1 MQNETRP
8 LLLQASGVT
17 KAFYGNTVLDHV
29 DFDLA
34 YGEVLG
40 LVGQNGAGKSTLVKI
55 LTGVYQKDEGSIKI
69 EGKEAV
75 LDSIQSANASGISIV
90 FQELSLA
97 LNMTVADNIFIG
109 DYPTDSLSLIK
120 KKELYKRTQDLLN
133 RFNVDIRPT
142 DIVGSLTSGKRQI
155 VEIIKAISKNPK
167 VLILDEPTSSLEEKE
182 IQILFEF
189 IRNLKANNFSII
201 YISHHMSEIFEIVD
215 NLLILRDGKKVCA
228 CSKNDITTQEL
239 IALMIGQEYHGGST
253 TGQSRKIDGPT
264 VLEVR
269 NLSDGKHFQD
279 VSFSIA
285 RGEVLG
291 IAGIIGCGKTELCEA
306 IYALRKT
313 SSGQVLINGTPVN
326 LRTPSDCKNHNLLL
340 IPENRKTQGLFLNFS
355 VKNNMI
361 TCILKKL
368 SKFGFLQGKKINHII
383 DTYQDSLHIKMSSPN
398 QIVRYLSGGNQQ
410 KVLIAKCIADNP
422 QILIAMD
429 PTRGIDVAAK
439 ADIHQIIHEL
449 SSQGLSIL
457 VISSELD
464 EVMKMADRILVMN
477 SGRIMNE
484 YLRESFNE
492 EEIMVAMHQTVHNS
506 EENA

>member
-1 MQNETRP
+1 MEKEARK
-8 LLLQASGVT
+8 LLLEAKGVT

-40 LVGQNGAGKSTLVKI
+40 LLGQNGAGKSTLVKI
-55 LTGVYQKDEGSIKI
+55 LTGVYEKDEGSIMI
-69 EGKEAV
+69 EGKEAK

-97 LNMTVADNIFIG
+97 LNMSVADNIFIG
-109 DYPTDSLSLIK
+109 DYPTNALTLVK
-120 KKELYKRTQDLLN
+120 KKELYQKTQELLD
-133 RFNVDIRPT
+133 RFDVDIKPT
-142 DIVGSLTSGKRQI
+142 DIVGELTSGKRQI
-155 VEIIKAISKNPK
+155 VEIIKAISKDPK

-182 IQILFEF
+182 IQTLFEF

-201 YISHHMSEIFEIVD
+201 YISHHMSEVFEIVD
-215 NLLILRDGKKVCA
+215 NLLVLRDGKKVRA
-228 CSKNDITTQEL
+228 CSKDDITTQEL
-239 IALMIGQEYHGGST
+239 ISLMIGKEFHSFTAGDST
-253 TGQSRKIDGPT
+253 RKELGPT
-264 VLEVR
+264 VLEVQ
-269 NLSDGKHFQD
+269 NLSDGKHFHD
-279 VSFSIA
+279 VSFSV
-285 RGEVLG
+285 RKGEVLG
-291 IAGIIGCGKTELCEA
+291 LAGIIGCGKTELCET
-306 IYALRKT
+306 IYALRKAT
-313 SSGQVLINGTPVN
+313 SGEVLINGTSVK

-340 IPENRKTQGLFLNFS
+340 IPENRKTQGLFLNFT

-368 SKFGFLQGKKINHII
+368 SKWGFLQNRKTDDVVSK
-383 DTYQDSLHIKMSSPN
+383 YQEDLQIKMSSSS

-410 KVLIAKCIADNP
+410 KVLISKCIADDP

-429 PTRGIDVAAK
+429 PTRGIDVASK

-449 SSQGLSIL
+449 SSKGLSVL

-477 SGRIMNE
+477 AGRITKE
-484 YLRESFNE
+484 YLRDDFNE
-492 EEIMVAMHQTVHNS
+492 EEIMLAMHQTVHNS
-506 EENA
+506 EE

>member
-1 MQNETRP
+1 M
-8 LLLQASGVT
+8 T

-29 DFDLA
+29 DFDLG

-55 LTGVYQKDEGSIKI
+55 LTGVYQKDGGSIKI

-109 DYPTDSLSLIK
+109 DYPTDSLNLVK
-120 KKELYKRTQDLLN
+120 KKELYKKTQELLD

-142 DIVGSLTSGKRQI
+142 DLVGSLTSGRRQI

-182 IQILFEF
+182 IQTLFEF
-189 IRNLKANNFSII
+189 IRNLKANNYSII
-201 YISHHMSEIFEIVD
+201 YISHHMSEVFEIVD
-215 NLLILRDGKKVCA
+215 NLLVLRDGKKVRA
-228 CSKNDITTQEL
+228 CSKDEITTQEL
-239 IALMIGQEYHGGST
+239 IALMIGKEFHGGGSSD
-253 TGQSRKIDGPT
+253 GEVRKIDGPA
-264 VLEVR
+264 VLEVK
-269 NLSDGKHFQD
+269 NLSDGKNFHD
-279 VSFSIA
+279 VSFSVA
-285 RGEVLG
+285 KGEVLG
-291 IAGIIGCGKTELCEA
+291 IAGIIGCGKTELCET
-306 IYALRKT
+306 IYALHKAT
-313 SSGQVLINGTPVN
+313 SGQVLINGEPVN
-326 LRTPSDCKNHNLLL
+326 LRTPSDCKKHNLLL

-361 TCILKKL
+361 TCVLKKL
-368 SKFGFLQGKKINHII
+368 SKFGFLQNKKIGGVI
-383 DTYQDSLHIKMSSPN
+383 DTYQESLHIKMASPN
-398 QIVRYLSGGNQQ
+398 QIVRFLSGGNQQ
-410 KVLIAKCIADNP
+410 KVLIAKCIADDP

-439 ADIHQIIHEL
+439 ADIHQIIHDL
-449 SSQGLSIL
+449 SDRGLSVL

-477 SGRIMNE
+477 SGRITEE
-484 YLRESFNE
+484 YLRGSFNE

-506 EENA
+506 EEIA